1 MRGCRLFFPPIENIS
16 TLREGER
23 EGDEKLPCCRTLIST
38 YFHRQ
43 MVLYSSVAKNS
54 LSEGE
59 NEGGEKVLY
68 DALLV
73 LTFASRCFYIP
84 LLQNSLSEG
93 ESEGDEKLL
102 EDALEESF
110 SVLEEKEQEETA
122 APVFRQEQL
131 VSPPKESVKKRGNFS
146 CLTLIPGSMLF
157 YTYQATTSQNVY

>member
-1 MRGCRLFFPPIENIS
+1 M
-16 TLREGER
+16 
-23 EGDEKLPCCRTLIST
+23 
-38 YFHRQ
+38 Q
-43 MVLYSSVAKNS
+43 NS

-59 NEGGEKVLY
+59 SEGDEKVLY

-73 LTFASRCFYIP
+73 LTFTTRWFCIP

-122 APVFRQEQL
+122 APVFRHEQL
-131 VSPPKESVKKRGNFS
+131 VSPPKESVS
-146 CLTLIPGSMLF
+146 TLIPNLNPPFLLVLGYF
-157 YTYQATTSQNVY
+157 